1 MPPPLATP
9 KATVTLRPEI
19 TSALMDR
26 TGLND
31 AVLTR
36 LVHGFY
42 DRIRRDALLGPIF
55 AERIT
60 DWPPHLDRMV
70 DFWSSVA
77 LMTGRYHGSPMQA
90 HLGLPVEQAHFDRW
104 LDLFS
109 QTARETCPPEGA
121 AHVGLMGVAEGA
133 ARQVGQRL
141 DPCQPGA
148 FGTGVEFGGD
158 TRQGIDPTAKAL
170 DILIRK
176 GRELRQRGGKCHRHD
191 QPQQPDHGA
200 GAGIARIGR

>member
-1 MPPPLATP
+1 MPKTDLTP
-9 KATVTLRPEI
+9 RETVTLRPEM
-19 TSALMDR
+19 TSALIKR

-55 AERIT
+55 AERIS
-60 DWPPHLDRMV
+60 DWEPHLARMV

-109 QTARETCPPEGA
+109 KTACETCSPEGA
-121 AHVGLMGVAEGA
+121 AHV
-133 ARQVGQRL
+133 
-141 DPCQPGA
+141 
-148 FGTGVEFGGD
+148 
-158 TRQGIDPTAKAL
+158 IDRAKRIAVSIHGNVV
-170 DILIRK
+170 DKRDGY
-176 GRELRQRGGKCHRHD
+176 GRSATPPKLGST
-191 QPQQPDHGA
+191 
-200 GAGIARIGR
+200 